1 MLCAPPP
8 SSIAEVSSKTARRR
22 VLHVLG
28 RMQRGGAE
36 MCLIE
41 VMRHLCPSEFHAD
54 ICVLS
59 GLPGVLDASVRACGG
74 AIIPIKLDLRFP
86 PRFIR
91 VLRQQRYDV
100 VHSHVLHTSGAILAL
115 AAAAGVPRRI
125 AHIHGMHDG
134 RPSTWRRHLQRN
146 VMLRLID
153 RYATDIAGC
162 GEGAMDA
169 IWRADWKADSRCR
182 IVHNSVDPARFELSV
197 GSGAIR
203 AALGFSTSALVFLH
217 VGNEVAEKN
226 HERLLSIFAEINRQ
240 EPSSRLILVGA
251 GTDDAAGI
259 SRRVIDRLRLTA
271 AVKALGARG
280 DVPQLLR
287 AADVLLLPSLRE
299 GLPAIVLEACVSGV
313 PVLATD
319 LPGVRE
325 IARRLVLVRYLPLSA
340 ADADWAAAALR
351 LPDEA
356 SRLRLRATAAE
367 TFRASVFHIDRAVD
381 AYRLLWNGA
390 KHQRADACS

>member
-1 MLCAPPP
+1 
-8 SSIAEVSSKTARRR
+8 
-22 VLHVLG
+22 
-28 RMQRGGAE
+28 
-36 MCLIE
+36 
-41 VMRHLCPSEFHAD
+41 
-54 ICVLS
+54 
-59 GLPGVLDASVRACGG
+59 
-74 AIIPIKLDLRFP
+74 
-86 PRFIR
+86 
-91 VLRQQRYDV
+91 
-100 VHSHVLHTSGAILAL
+100 
-115 AAAAGVPRRI
+115 
-125 AHIHGMHDG
+125 
-134 RPSTWRRHLQRN
+134 
-146 VMLRLID
+146 
-153 RYATDIAGC
+153 
-162 GEGAMDA
+162 
-169 IWRADWKADSRCR
+169 
-182 IVHNSVDPARFELSV
+182 
-197 GSGAIR
+197 
-203 AALGFSTSALVFLH
+203 
-217 VGNEVAEKN
+217 VAEKN